1 MMVIRPS
8 TALRN
13 EYAEISRLCR
23 ERGEPVFITR
33 NGEGDLVVQSLA
45 AYNLREAG
53 LELRERLL
61 EAEELLADGDSPMSL
76 EEAAEK
82 WRSTLDDIQG
92 IQGVRDFPDG

>member
-45 AYNLREAG
+45 AFNLREAS
-53 LELRERLL
+53 LDLRERLL
-61 EAEELLADGDSPMSL
+61 EAEEQLAAGDRPMSL
-76 EEAAEK
+76 AEAEEK
-82 WRSTLDDIQG
+82 WKVTVDG
-92 IQGVRDFPDG
+92 ITGR

>member
-1 MMVIRPS
+1 MVIRPS

-45 AYNLREAG
+45 AFNLREAS
-53 LELRERLL
+53 LDLRERLL
-61 EAEELLADGDSPMSL
+61 EAEEQLAAGDRPMSL
-76 EEAAEK
+76 AEAEEK
-82 WRSTLDDIQG
+82 WRVTVDG
-92 IQGVRDFPDG
+92 ITGR